1 MSDSILKR
9 LAAVK
14 FCRRFL
20 GKPFIRVNE
29 AVWNRLPASWK
40 ASRAISR
47 YGEFLNSLVR
57 MRSNRTQ
64 FHGTF
69 FMRNRPEIEMICSVA
84 EQQSIGS
91 ALKLTVLACSN
102 GAEVYSIL
110 YAIRSARPDL
120 RTEVHA
126 IDISQDI
133 LSIAREALY
142 SPEKTALVGENI
154 FERLT
159 PQEIAKMF
167 DEENGRFRVKSWIS
181 QGVEW
186 QVGDAADPKLA
197 ENLGPAHIVIA
208 NKFLCHMKPAQAE
221 ACLRNLA
228 NFVKPDGYLFVSG
241 VDLDVRTKV
250 AIDMEWTPVEELI
263 REIHDGDASVRKDWP
278 WRYWGLEPFDSS
290 RPDWKARYASVF
302 RIAAQKNRHQLECV
316 SR

>member
-9 LAAVK
+9 LAAVR
-14 FCRRFL
+14 FYRRFL
-20 GKPFIRVNE
+20 RKPFLRVNE

-40 ASRAISR
+40 ASRAVSR
-47 YGEFLNSLVR
+47 YGAFLNSLVK

-69 FMRNRPEIEMICSVA
+69 FMRNRPEIELIRSIA
-84 EQQSIGS
+84 ERQPADSS
-91 ALKLTVLACSN
+91 LKLTVLACSN

-120 RTEVHA
+120 QLEVHA

-133 LSIAREALY
+133 LNVARDAVY

-159 PQEIAKMF
+159 RQEIADIF
-167 DEENGRFRVKSWIS
+167 DEENGRFRVKLWIS
-181 QGVEW
+181 QGVDW
-186 QVGDAADPKLA
+186 QIGDAADPKLA
-197 ENLGPAHIVIA
+197 EKLGSADIVIA
-208 NKFLCHMKPAQAE
+208 NKFLCHMKPPQAE
-221 ACLRNLA
+221 ACLRNLV

-241 VDLDVRTKV
+241 VDLDVRTRV
-250 AIDMEWTPVEELI
+250 AADLGWMPIEELI
-263 REIHDGDASVRKDWP
+263 REIHDGDPSVRNDWP

-290 RPDWKARYASVF
+290 RPDWKTRYAGVF
-302 RIAAQKNRHQLECV
+302 RIAAQKHRHELECIC
-316 SR
+316 R